1 MKNNILDANYSM
13 LLGHPWLC
21 DAKVMHDWG
30 NNLINIEGNGIV
42 HTIVVTN
49 HLGNNTKRLE
59 VLFCYNFVNGVT
71 YEEEDMLLVVKLD
84 LFTINTITLPESEIL
99 AMVVADEKIN
109 VDTKISTYTKI
120 NIKE

>member
-1 MKNNILDANYSM
+1 
-13 LLGHPWLC
+13 
-21 DAKVMHDWG
+21 
-30 NNLINIEGNGIV
+30 
-42 HTIVVTN
+42 
-49 HLGNNTKRLE
+49 LGNNTKRLE

-99 AMVVADEKIN
+99 AMVVANEKIN
-109 VDTKISTYTKI
+109 VDTKISIYTKI